1 MTIIRKLRID
11 GDTTIPEKYKENFD
25 VSREGSSVGKFTVW
39 LYQLLNNVNDL
50 QTWKKV
56 GSLDPEEHLP

>member
-1 MTIIRKLRID
+1 MGIQL
-11 GDTTIPEKYKENFD
+11 PEKYKENFD